1 MPKKQRKIHD
11 TPSASRQYEKL
22 LSALLPQVEADED
35 NIILAEVLLSL
46 KLGGLVGHEVSEKE
60 RELVRLLKD
69 LIKDLPDKKQE
80 ALSLAHK
87 LKINNKEVL

>member
-46 KLGGLVGHEVSEKE
+46 KLGGLVGHELS
-60 RELVRLLKD
+60 D